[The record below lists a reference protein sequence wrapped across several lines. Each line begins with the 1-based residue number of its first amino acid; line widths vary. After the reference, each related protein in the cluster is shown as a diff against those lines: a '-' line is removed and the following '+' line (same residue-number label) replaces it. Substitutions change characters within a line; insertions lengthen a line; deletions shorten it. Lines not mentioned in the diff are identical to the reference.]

1 MIEFIYNIEDK
12 YSNIYKRAE
21 NDVSNGATINQMI
34 TIVNNRIKSLNQQT
48 QMEIDRKNRK
58 YDNPEEMYQL
68 NMMKKKDQL
77 LKQHLFKM
85 QFKKK

>member
-1 MIEFIYNIEDK
+1 MIEFINNIEDK
-12 YSNIYKRAE
+12 YSNIYKRDE

-34 TIVNNRIKSLNQQT
+34 KIVNDRIKSLNQQT

>member
-1 MIEFIYNIEDK
+1 MIEFINNIEDK

-58 YDNPEEMYQL
+58 CDNPEEMYQL

>member
-1 MIEFIYNIEDK
+1 MIEFINNIEDK

-34 TIVNNRIKSLNQQT
+34 KIVNNRIKSLNQQT

>member
-1 MIEFIYNIEDK
+1 MIEFINNIEDK

-21 NDVSNGATINQMI
+21 NNVSNGATINQMI
-34 TIVNNRIKSLNQQT
+34 KIVNDRIKSLNQQT

-68 NMMKKKDQL
+68 NKMKKKDQL

>member
-1 MIEFIYNIEDK
+1 MIEFINNIEDK

-34 TIVNNRIKSLNQQT
+34 KIVNNRIKSLNQQT

-85 QFKKK
+85 KFKKK

>member
-1 MIEFIYNIEDK
+1 MIEFINNIEDK

-34 TIVNNRIKSLNQQT
+34 KIVNDRIKSLNQQT

>member
-1 MIEFIYNIEDK
+1 MIEFINNIEDK

-21 NDVSNGATINQMI
+21 NNVSNGATINQMI
-34 TIVNNRIKSLNQQT
+34 KIVNDRIKSLNQQT
-48 QMEIDRKNRK
+48 QMKIDRKNRK

-68 NMMKKKDQL
+68 NKMKKKDQL

>member
-1 MIEFIYNIEDK
+1 MIEFINNIEDK

-21 NDVSNGATINQMI
+21 NNVSNGATINQMI
-34 TIVNNRIKSLNQQT
+34 KIVNDRIKSLNQQT

>member
-34 TIVNNRIKSLNQQT
+34 KIVNDRIKSLNQQT

>member
-1 MIEFIYNIEDK
+1 MIEFINNIEDK

-34 TIVNNRIKSLNQQT
+34 KIVNDRIKSLNQQT

-68 NMMKKKDQL
+68 NKMKKKDQL

>member
-1 MIEFIYNIEDK
+1 MIEFINNIEDK

-34 TIVNNRIKSLNQQT
+34 KIVNNRIKSLNQQT

-68 NMMKKKDQL
+68 NKMKKKDQL

>member
-34 TIVNNRIKSLNQQT
+34 KIVNNRIKSLNQQT